1 MEVMLALFVFGI
13 DKEGEVM
20 IKGKNISKNFVSRKI
35 FWLLVIAVILLLVGI
50 HFRTKSS
57 SDIPVKDAEKQIEE
71 NLRTAGV
78 SEYEKIDLQAYEKQ
92 AGVDLSKYVSYRF
105 FIPAMI

>member
-20 IKGKNISKNFVSRKI
+20 IKGKNISKNFASRKI

-57 SDIPVKDAEKQIEE
+57 SDISVKDAEKQIEE
-71 NLRTAGV
+71 NLRAAGV
-78 SEYEKIDLQAYEKQ
+78 SEYEKIDLQDMKNRREWISRSMFPIA
-92 AGVDLSKYVSYRF
+92 F

>member
-20 IKGKNISKNFVSRKI
+20 IKGKNISKNFASRKI

-57 SDIPVKDAEKQIEE
+57 SDISVKDAEKQIEE
-71 NLRTAGV
+71 KTGGSGSLEV
-78 SEYEKIDLQAYEKQ
+78 CF
-92 AGVDLSKYVSYRF
+92 LSLFLYQR
-105 FIPAMI
+105 

>member
-1 MEVMLALFVFGI
+1 MKRTELVIMEVMLALLVFGV

-35 FWLLVIAVILLLVGI
+35 FLLLVIAVILLLVGI

-57 SDIPVKDAEKQIEE
+57 SDISVKDAQKHLDIH
-71 NLRTAGV
+71 AAIF
-78 SEYEKIDLQAYEKQ
+78 IDLLPIHAIPL
-92 AGVDLSKYVSYRF
+92 GVVVKNV
-105 FIPAMI
+105 FI